1 MKALVCSEYG
11 APESLHW
18 IDHAMPAPGPSQV
31 RIRVHAAGV
40 NFVDALFIAGTYQVK
55 IPPPFIPGNELA
67 GTIDALGDGVG
78 TPAGGPAGDPVGDP
92 VGGPVGGPAGDP
104 VGGAVAAW
112 RVGDQVMAQAGTG
125 AFAEYAVV
133 HVGQLR
139 AMPARF
145 SFAQAAAFQ
154 LTYATALYA
163 LRERAALRD
172 GETLLVLGAAGGVG
186 TAAIDIGRQMG
197 ATVIACAGT
206 DEKLA
211 ACTALGAHA
220 TINYDRE
227 DLKERAK
234 ALTNGRGA
242 DVIYDP
248 VGDRYSE
255 PALRAIAW
263 EGRFLVIG
271 FAAGNIARIPLNLPL
286 LKGCQIV
293 GVDWGQLARTRP
305 EQTLPVWRTLGEW
318 AAAGALR
325 PRIHA
330 QYALRDG
337 ARALRDVLD
346 RVVIGK
352 AVLVVD

>member
-1 MKALVCSEYG
+1 MKDTVKPQMKALVCNAYG
-11 APESLHW
+11 APESLSW
-18 IDHAMPAPGPSQV
+18 TDQPVPAPAANQV

-67 GTIDALGDGVG
+67 GTVDALGDAVTGWRI
-78 TPAGGPAGDPVGDP
+78 GD
-92 VGGPVGGPAGDP
+92 
-104 VGGAVAAW
+104 
-112 RVGDQVMAQAGTG
+112 RVMAQAGTG

-133 HVGQLR
+133 HQSQLR
-139 AMPARF
+139 KVPQGF
-145 SFAQAAAFQ
+145 NFAQAAAFQ

-163 LRERAALRD
+163 LRERGALQR

-186 TAAIDIGRQMG
+186 TAAIDIGRHMG

-206 DEKLA
+206 EEKLA
-211 ACTALGAHA
+211 ACTALGAQA

-234 ALTNGRGA
+234 ALTDGRGA
-242 DVIYDP
+242 DVVYDP

-271 FAAGNIARIPLNLPL
+271 FAAGNIARIPLNLAL

-305 EQTLPVWRTLGEW
+305 EQTLPVWQTLGEL
-318 AAAGALR
+318 AEAGALH
-325 PRIHA
+325 PCIHA
-330 QYALRDG
+330 QYALQDG
-337 ARALRDVLD
+337 AQALRSVLD
-346 RVVIGK
+346 RQVVGK
-352 AVLVVD
+352 AVLVLD

>member
-1 MKALVCSEYG
+1 MKALLCTAYG
-11 APESLHW
+11 APESLSW
-18 IDHAMPAPGPSQV
+18 TDQPMPAPAANQV

-67 GTIDALGDGVG
+67 GTVDA
-78 TPAGGPAGDPVGDP
+78 
-92 VGGPVGGPAGDP
+92 
-104 VGGAVAAW
+104 
-112 RVGDQVMAQAGTG
+112 VGDQVTGWQVGERVMAQAGTG

-133 HVGQLR
+133 HASQVR
-139 AMPARF
+139 KMPLSF

-163 LRERAALRD
+163 LRERGALQP

-186 TAAIDIGRQMG
+186 TAAIDIGRHMS

-211 ACTALGAHA
+211 ACSTLGAHA
-220 TINYDRE
+220 AINYDRE
-227 DLKERAK
+227 DLKERGK
-234 ALTNGRGA
+234 ALTHGRGA
-242 DVIYDP
+242 DVIFDP

-263 EGRFLVIG
+263 EGRFLVVG
-271 FAAGNIARIPLNLPL
+271 FAAGNIARIPLNLAL

-293 GVDWGQLARTRP
+293 GVDWGQLARSRP
-305 EQTLPVWRTLGEW
+305 EQTLAVWQTLGEW
-318 AAAGALR
+318 AEAGALH
-325 PRIHA
+325 PRIHEQYPLKEGA
-330 QYALRDG
+330 QALRC
-337 ARALRDVLD
+337 VLD
-346 RVVIGK
+346 RKVVGK
-352 AVLVVD
+352 AVLVLD

>member
-1 MKALVCSEYG
+1 MKALVCAAYG
-11 APESLHW
+11 APESLLW
-18 IDHAMPAPGPSQV
+18 ADQPLPSPSAEQV
-31 RIRVHAAGV
+31 RVRVHAAGV

-55 IPPPFIPGNELA
+55 IPAPFIPGNELA
-67 GTIDALGDGVG
+67 GVVDAVGEKVTGWQPGD
-78 TPAGGPAGDPVGDP
+78 
-92 VGGPVGGPAGDP
+92 
-104 VGGAVAAW
+104 
-112 RVGDQVMAQAGTG
+112 RVMAQAGTG
-125 AFAEYAVV
+125 AFAEHAVV
-133 HVGQLR
+133 HTSQLR
-139 AMPARF
+139 KLPQGF

-163 LRERAALRD
+163 LRERAALQA

-186 TAAIDIGRQMG
+186 TAAIDIGRHMG

-211 ACTALGAHA
+211 ACIELGAHA

-234 ALTNGRGA
+234 ALTQGRGA

-263 EGRFLVIG
+263 EGRFLVVG
-271 FAAGNIARIPLNLPL
+271 FAAGNIARVPLNLAL

-305 EQTLPVWRTLGEW
+305 EQTLPVWQTLGEL
-318 AAAGALR
+318 AGAGALH

-330 QYALRDG
+330 QYRLQEGAQALRS
-337 ARALRDVLD
+337 VLD
-346 RVVIGK
+346 RKVVGK
-352 AVLVVD
+352 AVLVLD